1 MLSSN
6 SNIGCENC
14 VETFYD
20 YYRSSCGLRKAP
32 DTLPAGARTI
42 NNTGPDMTANN
53 PWRSPGAAPMLDSC
67 GLSGGSSKNN
77 NRAGGLGV
85 DTIAR
90 KQGARGSEL
99 PRLDAQWTL
108 NWTAGEEVEVSWGIS
123 ANQCAY
129 PALLLLFPRL
139 PRDLTQCCL
148 WAQSDTAIWLGAAV
162 VGTRY
167 AVLHF

>member
-1 MLSSN
+1 
-6 SNIGCENC
+6 
-14 VETFYD
+14 
-20 YYRSSCGLRKAP
+20 
-32 DTLPAGARTI
+32 
-42 NNTGPDMTANN
+42 
-53 PWRSPGAAPMLDSC
+53 MLDSC

-85 DTIAR
+85 DTIAH

-99 PRLDAQWTL
+99 PQLDAQWTL
-108 NWTAGEEVEVSWGIS
+108 NWTAGEEVEVSWGLS

-129 PALLLLFPRL
+129 PVPRPAPALLHCATPSL

-148 WAQSDTAIWLGAAV
+148 RAQHDAAIWLGAVV

-167 AVLHF
+167 AALRF

>member
-1 MLSSN
+1 MLSSS
-6 SNIGCENC
+6 SNVGCENC

-67 GLSGGSSKNN
+67 GLSGGSSQNN
-77 NRAGGLGV
+77 HRAGGLGI
-85 DTIAR
+85 DTIAH

-129 PALLLLFPRL
+129 PSYCATPYL

-148 WAQSDTAIWLGAAV
+148 RAQSDTAICLGAV
-162 VGTRY
+162 VEGIRY
-167 AVLHF
+167 AVLRF